1 MATIADLRLDEA
13 TWASG
18 TDLRRAEWRVVRDEL
33 LEDGV
38 FAAPLGGLFLLAT
51 PSTEAVTLEALDQE
65 GFVRHLVTLPRTL
78 LAESVREYVAII
90 RRLDENADH
99 RDATWVEAVDMAKK
113 VVHDR
118 AAAVIAKAAPELST
132 DLPTLRRVFTF
143 VFSLLVDTTRM
154 QHARGH
160 HAPRA

>member
-1 MATIADLRLDEA
+1 MAALADIRLDEA
-13 TWASG
+13 TWSGAS
-18 TDLRRAEWRVVRDEL
+18 DLRRAEWRVVRDEL
-33 LEDGV
+33 LEDGD
-38 FAAPLGGLFLLAT
+38 FSEPLGGLYLLAT
-51 PSTEAVTLEALDQE
+51 PSTEAVVLEALDQD
-65 GFVRHLVTLPRTL
+65 GFVRHTTTLPRTL
-78 LAESVREYVAII
+78 LAESVREYAAII

-118 AAAVIAKAAPELST
+118 AAGVLRSHAPELSD

-143 VFSLLVDTTRM
+143 YFALVVDTTRM

-160 HAPRA
+160 HVRR